1 MFDDNLYNLMTQM
14 LEEHKSLY
22 RIKKMYK
29 TDAKKCKECLDFW
42 KKLEQDKEDHIREL
56 IGLVESHLP
65 MDQKKK
71 KYYYYSKGEKKT
83 SDVK

>member
-42 KKLEQDKEDHIREL
+42 KKLEQDKEDHISEL

-71 KYYYYSKGEKKT
+71 NYYYYSKGEKKV